1 MLDKILKLDFS
12 VFLPLAV
19 IITEY
24 NSSGRITFLVRCPG
38 PRQITKDSPSS
49 LVPVF
54 VIKSTTRT
62 VKIVQMDMET
72 TLAHKLYLNSIDS
85 PSYA

>member
-12 VFLPLAV
+12 VFLSLAV

-38 PRQITKDSPSS
+38 PRRTMKDSPSS

-62 VKIVQMDMET
+62 MKIVQMDMET
-72 TLAHKLYLNSIDS
+72 TLTNFI
-85 PSYA
+85 

>member
-24 NSSGRITFLVRCPG
+24 NFSRRITFLVRRPG
-38 PRQITKDSPSS
+38 PRRITKDSPSS

-54 VIKSTTRT
+54 VMKNTTGT
-62 VKIVQMDMET
+62 MKIVQMDMET
-72 TLAHKLYLNSIDS
+72 TLTNFI
-85 PSYA
+85 